1 MIILLM
7 AENNGS
13 LGKAVASECETIKMA
28 IFEAPNSLDFIS
40 QKNIWLG

>member
-1 MIILLM
+1 MIILLV

-40 QKNIWLG
+40 QKIFG